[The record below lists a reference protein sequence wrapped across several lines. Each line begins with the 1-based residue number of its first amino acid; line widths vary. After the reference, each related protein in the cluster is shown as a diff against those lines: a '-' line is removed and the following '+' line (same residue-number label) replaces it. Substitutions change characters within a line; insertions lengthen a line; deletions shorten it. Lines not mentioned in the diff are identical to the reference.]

1 MPRALEDDHGSF
13 AVIDLVAHLYRGGA
27 DDRRELAK
35 IWARY
40 SDATVEERK
49 TKGFEMVRMHH
60 ATLTRMFRD
69 GACDD
74 PSDGARDARPD
85 AKKTRGMGRDA
96 DEDGRT
102 RAGRD
107 RPTDRLTDD
116 DGFEREKTRMGIT

>member
-74 PSDGARDARPD
+74 FQATARATRVRTRRKREGWDGTLTRTVERERDA
-85 AKKTRGMGRDA
+85 T
-96 DEDGRT
+96 
-102 RAGRD
+102 D
-107 RPTDRLTDD
+107 RPTD
-116 DGFEREKTRMGIT
+116 

>member
-69 GACDD
+69 GAC
-74 PSDGARDARPD
+74 GNFRDARVG
-85 AKKTRGMGRDA
+85 AKARAHGTGRRRGRASGTRP
-96 DEDGRT
+96 T
-102 RAGRD
+102 D
-107 RPTDRLTDD
+107 RPTD
-116 DGFEREKTRMGIT
+116 